1 MDTTVLRTLDPLS
14 FYDHYRSLNSR
25 PDGRSQNQI
34 RPISVHSRVLS
45 SEISDGSSSVAIGST
60 SILAN
65 ATCVALSPDYDNT
78 QATESGSIEVTV
90 LLPERRSGR
99 VLFSSASSR
108 SGSLALRLEHA
119 LNLCLKH
126 SSLAVQYKLLAREGE
141 KVSKSESDN
150 HNHSS
155 VIKDGWKILLELVC
169 TSYNG
174 NVTDAAFLAAASALK
189 RASFPEKHHQTGVE
203 VNCNGH
209 RFLAK
214 SLSKGPEFLYFPISL
229 SFVRIKGGSEF
240 VCDPSSSN
248 VEDEAVSALV
258 YGSALPLRA
267 AALSTAA
274 ISVEIP
280 IFLNEVTQ
288 KAHGTDNEVLRVLV
302 SGNPT
307 VTMREI
313 EKVIDVAKNQV
324 GKIFRPVLDILIE

>member
-34 RPISVHSRVLS
+34 RPISLHSRVLS

-78 QATESGSIEVTV
+78 QATVSGSIEVTV

-126 SSLAVQYKLLAREGE
+126 SSLAVQYKLLGREGE
-141 KVSKSESDN
+141 KVSTNEKSESDN
-150 HNHSS
+150 HNHSA

-169 TSYNG
+169 NSYDG
-174 NVTDAAFLAAASALK
+174 NVTDAAFLAASSALK
-189 RASFPEKHHQTGVE
+189 CASFPEKHYQTGVE

-258 YGSALPLRA
+258 YGSALPLGA
-267 AALSTAA
+267 TALSTAA

-280 IFLNEVTQ
+280 IFLNEETQ
-288 KAHGTDNEVLRVLV
+288 KAHGAENEVLRVIV

-307 VTMREI
+307 VTMREL
-313 EKVIDVAKNQV
+313 EKVVEIAKNQV
-324 GKIFRPVLDILIE
+324 SNFFRPLF